1 MVDLKDECPADSRRR
16 RTRSVPKRYQDSTED
31 SFEEFAQEVS
41 LSLFSSVVRSYP
53 RIKCALQD
61 SNTELS
67 VPGNKKSQSGR
78 NKVL

>member
-31 SFEEFAQEVS
+31 SFEELAQEVS
-41 LSLFSSVVRSYP
+41 LLFSSVVRSYR

-61 SNTELS
+61 SNTDLS